1 MIIFK
6 EIAALRAYLSEKE
19 QIGFVPTMGA
29 LHHGHLT
36 LMKESLKH
44 SKITVCSIFV
54 NPTQFNDPADYEK
67 YPITI
72 EKDIS
77 LLENI
82 GVDVLFL
89 PTVDVL
95 YPNGTQNLETYDIT
109 ELENLW
115 EGAYRPGHFQGVCQ
129 VVSRLLDAVLP
140 DHIFMG
146 QKDFQQCK
154 VIQKLISLK
163 NLSTKLVQVPTVRET
178 TGLAMSSRNMRLSE
192 TEKTTA
198 VTISQVLDYIKSNI
212 NLLPI
217 SVLKLEAENK
227 LSEQGFKVDYVGI
240 ADADTLQAIE
250 IIDPARNVIAMIAA
264 YLNEVRL
271 IDNMLVYQ
279 APSN

>member
-279 APSN
+279 APSK